1 MAMEILKGLSTTLKE
16 FGKKPTTVSYPEQK
30 RELPPRYRGRH
41 VLHRYDNGLER
52 CVGCYLCAGA
62 CPADAIYIEA
72 DQNTEE
78 HRVSPGERYA
88 RVFDVNLLRCIFCG
102 YCEQACPTGAITLE
116 RIYEFAST
124 HPEDLVYHKEQL
136 LEPVGSST
144 RGSLD
149 AWVPTPPPE
158 TPTPLPAREGRF
170 DGLRATAAAVGQGDL
185 PVAQEVMIEG
195 DVSGMAEVGEQG
207 AVMQI
212 GADAPIGVGYQT
224 ELSGD
229 RVLPNQGGDRTARE
243 PDGTEEDR

>member
-1 MAMEILKGLSTTLKE
+1 MAMEILKGLGTTLKE

-30 RELPPRYRGRH
+30 RALPPRFRGRH
-41 VLHRYDNGLER
+41 VLHRYENGLER

-88 RVFDVNLLRCIFCG
+88 RVFDMNLLRCIFCG

-136 LEPVGSST
+136 LEPVGSAT

-149 AWVPTPPPE
+149 AWVETPPAE
-158 TPTPLPAREGRF
+158 TPTPLPDRQGFF

-185 PVAQEVMIEG
+185 PVEQEVIIEG
-195 DVSGMAEVGEQG
+195 DVSGMYTLGEPQ
-207 AVMQI
+207 ATMQL
-212 GADAPIGVGYQT
+212 GEDADIGVGYET
-224 ELSGD
+224 E
-229 RVLPNQGGDRTARE
+229 VGGDRIL
-243 PDGTEEDR
+243 GTEGEPVPDDTREEEGR